1 MEGEIEDEYE
11 PPAPKRKRI
20 SNGETIQMMMMAEAE
35 RSSVNNRFLDVLQGI
50 QSQGDEKVKLMRQ
63 LVNDKKSN
71 GDN

>member
-11 PPAPKRKRI
+11 PPALKRKRI

>member
-1 MEGEIEDEYE
+1 MEGEIEEIDE

>member
-11 PPAPKRKRI
+11 PPALKRKRI

-35 RSSVNNRFLDVLQGI
+35 RSSVNNKFLDVLQGI

>member
-1 MEGEIEDEYE
+1 
-11 PPAPKRKRI
+11 
-20 SNGETIQMMMMAEAE
+20 MMMMAEAE
-35 RSSVNNRFLDVLQGI
+35 RSSVNNKFLDVLQGI

>member
-50 QSQGDEKVKLMRQ
+50 QSQGDER
-63 LVNDKKSN
+63 
-71 GDN
+71 